1 MFVQNESDIDYVVD
15 TSNTCIIL
23 ANLKR
28 RLDDIEEVKAS
39 SEKSNSN
46 RGSSTNVN
54 ATSCEN

>member
-23 ANLKR
+23 ANLKG

-39 SEKSNSN
+39 SEKSNSH